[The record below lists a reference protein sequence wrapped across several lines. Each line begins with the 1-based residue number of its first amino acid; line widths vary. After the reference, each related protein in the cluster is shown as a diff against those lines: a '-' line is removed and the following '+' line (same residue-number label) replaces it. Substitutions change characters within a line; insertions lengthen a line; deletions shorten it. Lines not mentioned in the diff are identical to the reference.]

1 MVSTTIDCWS
11 RLDQKGFFGV
21 TAHWVTED
29 FRMRSVILAASA
41 LEVLLD
47 ETDEVVDE
55 DADTVAIF
63 LRNILQ
69 SFGVEAL
76 SLTAD
81 GPTGMGKVRGVLAE
95 GGGVLGLRCLAH
107 IFHKAFGHSLDTKG
121 VKEPVAALNA
131 AIRKAIY

>member
-1 MVSTTIDCWS
+1 MNIQGQLLVSTTIDCWS

-21 TAHWVTED
+21 TAHWITED
-29 FRMRSVILAASA
+29 FRMRSVTLAASA

-47 ETDEVVDE
+47 ETDEVVYG
-55 DADTVAIF
+55 DADTVVTF

-69 SFGVEAL
+69 SFDVEVL

-81 GPTGMGKVRGVLAE
+81 GPTVMDKVRCVLAE

-107 IFHKAFGHSLDTKG
+107 IFQL
-121 VKEPVAALNA
+121 
-131 AIRKAIY
+131 